1 MMQHPQPERNHA
13 SLPRAIRLKIYYFIM
28 WTDIRHFDNNDTQRT
43 VDKFL
48 TAVKLV
54 SPVQH
59 DLEAGAMT
67 TRILGI
73 TYDAAWRQES
83 SEHVHLT

>member
-1 MMQHPQPERNHA
+1 
-13 SLPRAIRLKIYYFIM
+13 M
-28 WTDIRHFDNNDTQRT
+28 WTDIRQFDNNDTQRT
-43 VDKFL
+43 VDKFF

-54 SPVQH
+54 LPVQH

-83 SEHVHLT
+83 SEHVQLT